1 MHFEDDSSSN
11 ENFNETNI
19 NINISTSPRKK
30 RRPSCTTQMLEN
42 ELKAEADRRNSI
54 NLANM
59 AGESANLALMVSSL
73 RRQNEDLKAKLS
85 EQQKPK
91 RTSENLNNIDKILVE
106 QKEVECEELRK
117 TVANLEKL
125 LNLEREERSV
135 NEKSTL
141 ALLEDVKKKW
151 HDRDDKRQQK
161 MKKDLEDAN
170 VVVQEM
176 EVELQ
181 KKSSDLGAANTEI
194 ESLQTVKQSLKA
206 KLKECKSKLEATV
219 TNYEAKA
226 EQVDRLQT
234 KITEL
239 EDQIQKKESSERRQ
253 KRVSLIINDNRAEVE
268 ALREE
273 MVSWTIIECS

>member
-1 MHFEDDSSSN
+1 
-11 ENFNETNI
+11 
-19 NINISTSPRKK
+19 
-30 RRPSCTTQMLEN
+30 MLEN
-42 ELKAEADRRNSI
+42 ELKAEAGRRNSLNI
-54 NLANM
+54 ANM
-59 AGESANLALMVSSL
+59 AGETANLTLMVSSL
-73 RRQNEDLKAKLS
+73 RRQNEDLKAKLAD
-85 EQQKPK
+85 QQKPK
-91 RTSENLNNIDKILVE
+91 RTSDNLSNIDKILVE
-106 QKEVECEELRK
+106 KKEVECEELRK

-125 LNLEREERSV
+125 LSLEREERSA

-151 HDRDDKRQQK
+151 HDRDDKRQVK

-181 KKSSDLGAANTEI
+181 KKSSDLEAAKDEI

-219 TNYEAKA
+219 ANYESKA
-226 EQVDRLQT
+226 ESVDRLQT
-234 KITEL
+234 KITDLESEL
-239 EDQIQKKESSERRQ
+239 LKKESSERRQ

-268 ALREE
+268 AIREE
-273 MVSWTIIECS
+273 MVWYLLFFFVRHKLKSLMFWIGKTG